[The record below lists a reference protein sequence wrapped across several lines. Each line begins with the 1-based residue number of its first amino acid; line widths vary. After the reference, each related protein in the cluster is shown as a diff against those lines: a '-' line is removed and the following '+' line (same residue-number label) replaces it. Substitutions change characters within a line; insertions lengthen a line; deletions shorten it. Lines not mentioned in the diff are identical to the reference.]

1 MAIPVIPPS
10 TDPSLQ
16 AYTLTYSLGA
26 EGFPSFYSYIPEQIQ
41 GMNQYLYTFK
51 NGNLYRHNSDTA
63 DRCTFY
69 GTFTPC
75 KVQGIINTEPT
86 VVKVFKTIQLHS
98 DDRWSFAGKTDLESG
113 EIEGTSKNP
122 KTAGEN
128 YFEEKEASY
137 FAYIRGIDSVPV
149 TTSELNLRSAQGIG
163 AITSVNNTA
172 PAAIVITYAANVL
185 SEIITPNIPN
195 PAEPNKTP
203 DLFYFVQGGATVLG
217 GTITG
222 INLTNNTITVDSTTA
237 IGGSTAML
245 ATNYSFYVKNAI
257 AESHG
262 LRGFYLEFV
271 VENNSKSDIE
281 LFTLSSDVMKSFP

>member
-51 NGNLYRHNSDTA
+51 NGNLYRHNSDTTE
-63 DRCTFY
+63 RCTFY

-75 KVQGIINTEPT
+75 KVQGIINNEPT

-113 EIEGTSKNP
+113 NIEGTSKNP

-137 FAYIRGIDSVPV
+137 FAYIRGIDTVPV
-149 TTSELNLRSAQGIG
+149 TTAELNLRSAQGIG

-185 SEIITPNIPN
+185 DSIISIN
-195 PAEPNKTP
+195 
-203 DLFYFVQGGATVLG
+203 DVFYFVQGGVTVLG
-217 GTITG
+217 GVITG
-222 INLTNNTITVDSTTA
+222 VDFTNNTITVDSTTG

>member
-51 NGNLYRHNSDTA
+51 NGNLYRHNSDTTE
-63 DRCTFY
+63 RCTFY

-113 EIEGTSKNP
+113 NIEGTSKNP

-137 FAYIRGIDSVPV
+137 FAYIRGIDTVPV
-149 TTSELNLRSAQGIG
+149 TTAELNLRSAQGIG

-185 SEIITPNIPN
+185 DSIISIN
-195 PAEPNKTP
+195 
-203 DLFYFVQGGATVLG
+203 DVFYFVQGGVTVLG
-217 GTITG
+217 GVITG
-222 INLTNNTITVDSTTA
+222 VDFTNNTITVDSTTG

>member
-51 NGNLYRHNSDTA
+51 NGNLYRHNSDTT

-113 EIEGTSKNP
+113 NIEGTSKNP

-137 FAYIRGIDSVPV
+137 FAYIRGIDTVPV

-185 SEIITPNIPN
+185 DSIISVN
-195 PAEPNKTP
+195 
-203 DLFYFVQGGATVLG
+203 DVFYFVQGGVTVLG
-217 GTITG
+217 GVITG
-222 INLTNNTITVDSTTA
+222 VNFTNNTITVDSTTA

>member
-51 NGNLYRHNSDTA
+51 NGNLYRHNSDTTE
-63 DRCTFY
+63 RCTFY

-113 EIEGTSKNP
+113 NIEGTSKNP

-137 FAYIRGIDSVPV
+137 FAYIRGIDTVPV
-149 TTSELNLRSAQGIG
+149 TTAELNLRSAQGIG

-185 SEIITPNIPN
+185 DSIISIN
-195 PAEPNKTP
+195 
-203 DLFYFVQGGATVLG
+203 DVFYFVQGGGTVLG
-217 GTITG
+217 GVITG
-222 INLTNNTITVDSTTA
+222 VDFTNNTITVDSTTG